1 MKGAVIVIYELK
13 HFDTAIIKF
22 SLEYDSLKGTICEV
36 VWSDESRKA
45 LYPIGLEANPKS
57 VLSWLRSRTVPKNR
71 SYVESLL
78 ASMNLA
84 DNDLIG
90 IINICKGLSL
100 NDSYWVVED
109 GFDGKFDDYN
119 LYDHEFLKA
128 LSLIAYTG
136 YGSVKAKGFTSSPE
150 FTTNGML
157 RKGWRKIKDKIY
169 LYKGGTEG
177 AANSGKE
184 PYSEYYAA
192 QLAQTMGLKHID
204 YSLASWKKSICSVCE
219 IFTSKDVSYVPIWK
233 FGDFP
238 TVVDVANYLK
248 TLGDDYYNDFVDMM
262 IFDALIYNTDR
273 HQGNFGLLIDS
284 GTNKPISLA
293 PIFDNGLGLFPY
305 AMDNDLE
312 NLSAYAKT
320 RTSAFDVSF
329 DAIAKKYIS
338 DRQRAQLR
346 KILNFKFVSNRTYH
360 LPAKR
365 VKVLERFIKNRAV
378 ELLNM

>member
-192 QLAQTMGLKHID
+192 QLAHAMGLKHID

-284 GTNKPISLA
+284 RTNKLISLA

-329 DAIAKKYIS
+329 DAIAKEYIS

-346 KILNFKFVSNRTYH
+346 KILNFKFVSNKTYH

-365 VKVLERFIKNRAV
+365 VKVLEQFIKNRAM

>member
-71 SYVESLL
+71 GYVESLL

-109 GFDGKFDDYN
+109 GFNGKFDDYN

-192 QLAQTMGLKHID
+192 QLAHAMGLKHID

-329 DAIAKKYIS
+329 DAIAKEYIS

-346 KILNFKFVSNRTYH
+346 KILNFKFVSNKTYH

-365 VKVLERFIKNRAV
+365 VKVLEQFIKNRAM

>member
-1 MKGAVIVIYELK
+1 MIYELK

-71 SYVESLL
+71 GYVESLL

-84 DNDLIG
+84 DKDLIG

-177 AANSGKE
+177 AANSGNE

-284 GTNKPISLA
+284 RTNKPISLA

-329 DAIAKKYIS
+329 DAIAKEYIS

-346 KILNFKFVSNRTYH
+346 KILNFKFVSNKTYH

-365 VKVLERFIKNRAV
+365 VKVLEQFIKNRAM

>member
-71 SYVESLL
+71 GYVESLL

-192 QLAQTMGLKHID
+192 QLAHAMGLKHID

-365 VKVLERFIKNRAV
+365 VKVLEQFIKNRAM